1 MINIIA
7 FMGPSASGK
16 TTLRES
22 MGLDRIVTFTSRKP
36 RKGRLTVSI
45 TISFPGK

>member
-16 TTLRES
+16 STLRDS
-22 MGLDRIVTFTSRKP
+22 MELDRIVTYTSRKA
-36 RKGRLTVSI
+36 REG
-45 TISFPGK
+45 